1 MIARLADI
9 AERRDYGKSRRQVLH
24 RVDQCH
30 WKPPKTRPDPVE
42 LLVAASRDRLPEL
55 LPIKWARMVASPF
68 GFFRGAVPLMA
79 ADLASLPT
87 TGITVQICG
96 DAHVRNLGAFASP
109 TGAVVFD
116 INDFDETMPGPWEWD
131 VKRLASSLV
140 LSGREAAHSD
150 GACQEAVKSFVAE
163 YRQSVNHCSGLTV
176 LEIARYTVHRHREA
190 GPLPELLEKAERAT
204 PQHTLEK
211 LTQSRDGA
219 PRFKEDKPLLTA
231 VSDNTR
237 RDVLTALKSYGDT
250 LSPDRRHFLER
261 YRPVDVA
268 FKVVGTGSV
277 GTRDYVI
284 LCFGN
289 GSNDPLFLQM
299 KEEPPSGYAQYLK
312 AQIPGHQGERVAQ
325 GQRLMQAQSD
335 IFLGW
340 TRLDGRDYLVRQLAD
355 HKATIA
361 TEDLKGRG
369 LTEYAK
375 MCGEVLGKGH
385 ARSGDACVLSG
396 YCGDADKFDSA
407 IAEFAVAYA
416 DQSTAD
422 YELFTGA
429 VKKGR
434 LAIATD
440 VSS

>member
-1 MIARLADI
+1 MVAPLANA
-9 AERRDYGKSRRQVLH
+9 AERREYGKSRRQVLH
-24 RVDQCH
+24 SVDQCH
-30 WKPPKTRPDPVE
+30 WKPPRSRPDPVE
-42 LLVAASRDRLPEL
+42 LVVNASHDRLPEL

-109 TGAVVFD
+109 SGALVFD
-116 INDFDETMPGPWEWD
+116 INDFDETIPGPWEWD
-131 VKRLASSLV
+131 VKRLAASLV
-140 LSGREAAHSD
+140 LSGRESGHSD
-150 GACQEAVKSFVAE
+150 GACKEAVESFVAE
-163 YRQSVNHCSGLTV
+163 YRKSVNHCSELTV
-176 LEIARYTVHRHREA
+176 LDIARYTVYRHMEA
-190 GPLPELLEKAERAT
+190 GPLPELLKKAERAT
-204 PQHTLEK
+204 PKHTLEK

-219 PRFKEDKPLLTA
+219 RRFKEEKPLLTA
-231 VSDNTR
+231 VSDKTR
-237 RDVLTALKSYGDT
+237 RDVLTALESYCDT
-250 LSPDRRHFLER
+250 LSHEQRHFLER
-261 YRPVDVA
+261 YQPMDVA

-277 GTRDYVI
+277 GTHDYVI

-289 GSNDPLFLQM
+289 GSEDPLFLQM
-299 KEEPPSGYAQYLK
+299 KEEPSSAYAQYLK
-312 AQIPGHQGERVAQ
+312 SQVPRNQGERVVQ

-340 TRLDGRDYLVRQLAD
+340 TRMDGRDYLVRQLAD
-355 HKATIA
+355 HKAVIDA
-361 TEDLKGRG
+361 KDLKGPG
-369 LTEYAK
+369 LIEYAK

-385 ARSGDACVLSG
+385 ARSGNACELDG
-396 YCGDADKFDSA
+396 YCGDAEKLDNA

-422 YELFTGA
+422 YELFTSA

-434 LAIATD
+434 LAIAKGVD
-440 VSS
+440 

>member
-1 MIARLADI
+1 MTAPLAAV
-9 AERRDYGKSRRQVLH
+9 AERRDFGKSCRRVLH

-42 LLVAASRDRLPEL
+42 LLVDASRERLSDL

-96 DAHVRNLGAFASP
+96 DAHARNLGAFASP
-109 TGAVVFD
+109 TGAMVFD
-116 INDFDETMPGPWEWD
+116 INDFDETVPGPWEWD

-140 LSGREAAHSD
+140 LSGREAGHPD
-150 GACQEAVKSFVAE
+150 GACKEAVESFVAE
-163 YRQSVNHCSGLTV
+163 YRHSVNRWSELTI
-176 LEIARYTVHRHREA
+176 LEIARYTVHRHRGE
-190 GPLPELLEKAERAT
+190 GPLPELFEKAERAT

-211 LTQSRDGA
+211 LTERRDGA
-219 PRFKEDKPLLTA
+219 PRFREEKPLLTA

-237 RDVLTALKSYGDT
+237 RDVLNALKSYYDT
-250 LSPDRRHFLER
+250 LSLDRRHFLEC

-289 GSNDPLFLQM
+289 GNEDALFLQM
-299 KEEPPSGYAQYLK
+299 KEEPPSDYAQYLK
-312 AQIPGHQGERVAQ
+312 IQIPRNQGQRVAE

-340 TRLDGRDYLVRQLAD
+340 TRMDGRDYLVRQLAD
-355 HKATIA
+355 HKATICA
-361 TEDLKGRG
+361 EDLKGHG

-385 ARSGDACVLSG
+385 ARSGDACVLDG
-396 YCGDADKFDSA
+396 YCGDTEKLDSS
-407 IAEFAVAYA
+407 IAAFAVAYA

-422 YELFTGA
+422 FERFTSA
-429 VKKGR
+429 VNKGR
-434 LAIATD
+434 IGIAKGEK
-440 VSS
+440 

>member
-1 MIARLADI
+1 MVAPLEDV
-9 AERRDYGKSRRQVLH
+9 AERRDYGKSRRRALH

-30 WKPPKTRPDPVE
+30 WKPQRNRPDPVE
-42 LLVAASRDRLPEL
+42 LLVDASRDRLPEL

-79 ADLASLPT
+79 ADLASLPS

-131 VKRLASSLV
+131 VKRLAASLV
-140 LSGREAAHSD
+140 LSGRDAGHSD
-150 GACQEAVKSFVAE
+150 GACKEAVESFVAE
-163 YRQSVNHCSGLTV
+163 YRKSVNRCSELTA
-176 LEIARYTVHRHREA
+176 LEIARYTVHRHLEA
-190 GPLPELLEKAERAT
+190 GPLPELLEKAQRAT

-219 PRFKEDKPLLTA
+219 LRFKEEKPLLTG
-231 VSDNTR
+231 VSDKTH
-237 RDVLTALKSYGDT
+237 RDVLTALKSYCDT
-250 LSPDRRHFLER
+250 LSHERRHFVER
-261 YRPVDVA
+261 YQPVDVA

-289 GSNDPLFLQM
+289 GSRDPLFLQM
-299 KEEPPSGYAQYLK
+299 KEEPPSAYAQYLK
-312 AQIPGHQGERVAQ
+312 AQIPRNQGERVVQ

-340 TRLDGRDYLVRQLAD
+340 TRMDGRDYLVRQLAD
-355 HKATIA
+355 HKAAIE
-361 TEDLKGRG
+361 TEDLKGPG
-369 LTEYAK
+369 LIEYAK

-385 ARSGDACVLSG
+385 ARSGDACVLDG
-396 YCGDADKFDSA
+396 YCGDAEKLDNA
-407 IAEFAVAYA
+407 IAAFAVAYA

-422 YELFTGA
+422 YDLFSSA

-434 LAIATD
+434 LAIAKG
-440 VSS
+440 VH

>member
-1 MIARLADI
+1 MIQPLADV

-30 WKPPKTRPDPVE
+30 WKPPRTRPHPVE
-42 LLVAASRDRLPEL
+42 LLLDASRDRLSEL
-55 LPIKWARMVASPF
+55 LPIKWARMAASPF

-87 TGITVQICG
+87 TGVTVQICG

-116 INDFDETMPGPWEWD
+116 INDFDETVPGPWEWD
-131 VKRLASSLV
+131 VKRLAASIV
-140 LSGREAAHSD
+140 LSGREAAHSE
-150 GACQEAVKSFVAE
+150 GACKEAVKSFMAE
-163 YRQSVNHCSGLTV
+163 YRKSVNYCSKLTV
-176 LEIARYTVHRHREA
+176 LEIARYTVHRHTEA
-190 GPLPELLEKAERAT
+190 GPIPELLAKAEHAT

-211 LTQSRDGA
+211 LAQNREGA
-219 PRFKEDKPLLTA
+219 WRFKVEKPLLTV
-231 VSDNTR
+231 VSDKTR
-237 RDVLTALKSYGDT
+237 RDVLTALKSYCDM
-250 LSPDRRHFLER
+250 LSQERRHFLER
-261 YRPVDVA
+261 YRPVDIA

-289 GSNDPLFLQM
+289 GNEDPLFLQM
-299 KEEPPSGYAQYLK
+299 KEEPPSAYAQYLK
-312 AQIPGHQGERVAQ
+312 AQIPGNQGERVVQ

-340 TRLDGRDYLVRQLAD
+340 TRMDGRDYLVRQLAD
-355 HKATIA
+355 HKATIL
-361 TEDLKGRG
+361 TEDLKGGG
-369 LTEYAK
+369 LSEYAK
-375 MCGEVLGKGH
+375 MCGEVFGKGH
-385 ARSGDACVLSG
+385 ARSGDACVLDG
-396 YCGDADKFDSA
+396 YCGDGENLDNA

-422 YELFTGA
+422 YELFVSA

-434 LAIATD
+434 LAIAKG
-440 VSS
+440 VE